1 MLRKDKIGIY
11 RTIRICTYIIQV
23 QNEIQKKNRPWFGP
37 LQIPSHYYTPP
48 VGKHEIFDTSW
59 NEDNDSFSFWWNSV
73 INRFRTFNILE
84 FMKYNFVQ
92 YQHSWYSNCSS
103 YSIIVLYIFFIKFSI
118 QWDFNKGYV
127 NYIRILI
134 LAWSICKKKL

>member
-23 QNEIQKKNRPWFGP
+23 QNEIQKKNWPWFGP

-59 NEDNDSFSFWWNSV
+59 NEDNDSFSFGWNSV

-92 YQHSWYSNCSS
+92 YQHSWYSKACILGKF
-103 YSIIVLYIFFIKFSI
+103 YVILVVLHILLLYYIFFLSNFPFNEISI
-118 QWDFNKGYV
+118 RDM
-127 NYIRILI
+127 
-134 LAWSICKKKL
+134 